1 MFTNRTD
8 LQLERDTL
16 GRFLPWLIAFMAY
29 LSILALAGM
38 LALDDVAVRWKK
50 GMSDTLTVQ
59 LSPQD
64 NGDNRDA
71 IKKEAGKNDAK
82 ILEDVLGILRS
93 TSGVSRAE
101 VYHDDKVLLLLEPWL
116 GKEV

>member
-16 GRFLPWLIAFMAY
+16 GRFLPWLIAFMVY

-38 LALDDVAVRWKK
+38 LALDDIALRWEK
-50 GMSDTLTVQ
+50 GISDTLTVQ

-64 NGDNRDA
+64 NGDNRGA
-71 IKKEAGKNDAK
+71 IKNEVGKNDAK
-82 ILEDVLGILRS
+82 ILEDAIDILRS
-93 TSGVSRAE
+93 TPGVSNAE
-101 VYHDDKVLLLLEPWL
+101 IYHDDKFDIFFDSML
-116 GKEV
+116 